1 MNLTLKIWR
10 QKNANEKGKIVEYKA
25 TDISPDMSFL
35 EMMDVVNTDI
45 IVQCISTEKLMGP
58 AGRLRLANYTCVNS
72 KTEKQSTLNHGE
84 PKHFLLLKI

>member
-35 EMMDVVNTDI
+35 EMMDVVNT
-45 IVQCISTEKLMGP
+45 
-58 AGRLRLANYTCVNS
+58 
-72 KTEKQSTLNHGE
+72 
-84 PKHFLLLKI
+84 